1 MAKSTKNTDLV
12 PQDALKQLMELDAQ
26 LETTKNNLR
35 ELLVPVTQVS
45 NELAKSATNYKTLTD
60 LINKL
65 NEAEKGAGDTYKGQ
79 KKILSD
85 MEKAQKNLA
94 DAQSEQGKQIAL
106 VREQTRQMNQQN
118 KIAAK
123 EALAVAGSLNEM
135 RAKLEQMKFTLANYM
150 KVGSEEYEKMK
161 IDIQKL
167 TAEISK
173 QEQSIGVWG
182 RNVGNYGSAFNGLRF
197 NIQQVARELPSL
209 TISASQFFL
218 AISNNL
224 PMLVDELQRAR
235 EANKAM
241 RAEGQKTVPVWK
253 QVASG
258 IVSWQTALVVG
269 ITLLTAYGKDI
280 SNWVKG
286 LFGAK
291 QALIETSEIT
301 RSFGSNIAKDSAE
314 LDIMFARLKE
324 ATKGTEEYEKA
335 RRQIIDK
342 YGDYLKGQKD
352 EIRNLED
359 LDEAYKVLTKSIIA
373 NSIQRGLQDAN
384 SKAIENYEKQMDKAL
399 DGVEEKF
406 IKKFGKETGYDK
418 FLTFKVGIASD
429 DDELRDEAIQI
440 YQKFN
445 EVKTRYRANGYYS
458 ETVNPLAGVR
468 EDIED
473 AVSGLQDA
481 KNEIVETE
489 KSFKRIYGINEDN
502 SDAMDSLI
510 KKQQDL
516 REEAER
522 MSETT
527 EEEIK
532 LKNQRL
538 KQIDDEIS
546 RLQNLGIES
555 EEQAKEREKTEREQ
569 EKEEEKLAKY
579 VEKLRLNEINAY
591 NQLQALKIKGGI
603 ESNKLIVQNERASYE
618 ERIEALNEY
627 TDALKKSVSES
638 ADAQIDRL
646 IRNTGKEL
654 GLNPDD
660 AKERVKLEEE
670 LSNQI
675 LLIRQKGALEIE
687 KIEAESSKMQVKI
700 EEDRVK
706 NIIDII
712 ARETDARQKALSGS
726 EMVEFGELAK
736 EYASG
741 LIAEEAYQSKKK
753 AISDKYTM
761 ARFDLENEMLQQSL
775 AKTIGDEQAR
785 LDIQKKIADNRLEY
799 EKYIN
804 EQEIAAA
811 EELANKKKEL
821 LQSVFDFGNQ
831 LIENRFEKQQQEL
844 EDELEANED
853 WEDDRLAQIERLE
866 ESGAITKEQAE
877 ARKQVVQDQTAL
889 KEQEIER
896 KQAELQRKQAV
907 YEKSMTI
914 AKIAFNTALGIS
926 AAWSNPFTAP
936 AMIPLIIAAGAVQT
950 ATVLATPIPEYAKGT
965 DDHPGG
971 LAIVGDAGK
980 SEMVIANGKIFKTP
994 ATDTLVELPKH
1005 SIVYPDFNDALV
1017 QLPKMTKFEEHPIDL
1032 SRLESSSVRLE
1043 SQSAENNR
1051 LLRNLITRM
1060 EINARNEVYAREL
1073 NRLRCSKR

>member
-85 MEKAQKNLA
+85 MEKAQKRLEKA
-94 DAQSEQGKQIAL
+94 RSDEAKAIAAIN
-106 VREQTRQMNQQN
+106 EQTRRMNQIN
-118 KIAAK
+118 KNAAK
-123 EALAVAGSLNEM
+123 EVLAHANSLDAM
-135 RAKLEQMKFTLANYM
+135 TARLA
-150 KVGSEEYEKMK
+150 KMK
-161 IDIQKL
+161 AEARGMDVASEGYKKL
-167 TAEISK
+167 RDEIGKLNAEILKEES
-173 QEQSIGVWG
+173 QMGVWG

-241 RAEGQKTVPVWK
+241 RADGQKTVPVWK

-373 NSIQRGLQDAN
+373 NSIQKGLQDAN

-481 KNEIVETE
+481 QNEIVETE

-502 SDAMDSLI
+502 SDAMDSLV

-522 MSETT
+522 MPETT

-555 EEQAKEREKTEREQ
+555 EEQAKKREKAEREQ

-726 EMVEFGELAK
+726 EIVEFGELAK
-736 EYASG
+736 EYATG
-741 LIAEEAYQSKKK
+741 LMSEATYQRKKK
-753 AISDKYTM
+753 EIADRYTEE
-761 ARFDLENEMLQQSL
+761 RFNSEMSMYQQML
-775 AKTIGDEQAR
+775 AKTMGDEEAR
-785 LDIQKKIADNRLEY
+785 LEIQQRIDDARLEY
-799 EKYIN
+799 TKWIN
-804 EQEIAAA
+804 NQEIAAEEEKAEKKKQIIEAIAEFA
-811 EELANKKKEL
+811 EEVSNAYYE
-821 LQSVFDFGNQ
+821 NQ
-831 LIENRFEKQQQEL
+831 YARL
-844 EDELEANED
+844 EAEQEANEE
-853 WEDDRLAQIERLE
+853 WEEERLAQIERME
-866 ESGAITKEQAE
+866 ESGAISKEQAE
-877 ARKQVVQDQTAL
+877 ARKQAVMQESEL
-889 KEQEIER
+889 KEREIAQRQAKLER
-896 KQAELQRKQAV
+896 QQALMNVAISTAV
-907 YEKSMTI
+907 SI
-914 AKIAFNTALGIS
+914 AKTAASLGFPAAIPFIALATATG
-926 AAWSNPFTAP
+926 AAQ
-936 AMIPLIIAAGAVQT
+936 IAAIN
-950 ATVLATPIPEYAKGT
+950 ATPIPQYAEGT

>member
-85 MEKAQKNLA
+85 MEKAQKRLEKA
-94 DAQSEQGKQIAL
+94 RSDEAKAIAAIN
-106 VREQTRQMNQQN
+106 EQTRRMNQIN
-118 KIAAK
+118 KNAAK
-123 EALAVAGSLNEM
+123 EVLAHANSLDAM
-135 RAKLEQMKFTLANYM
+135 TARLA
-150 KVGSEEYEKMK
+150 KMK
-161 IDIQKL
+161 AEARGMDVASEGYKKL
-167 TAEISK
+167 RDEIGKLNAEILKEES
-173 QEQSIGVWG
+173 QMGVWG

-406 IKKFGKETGYDK
+406 IKKFGEESGYEK
-418 FLTFKVGIASD
+418 FLTFRVGIVSD
-429 DDELRDEAIQI
+429 DEELRKQAEEIYKEFDYDKTVLNATGLTNITTTSEVASNALENTRDKIEAANSELQNSQKEIISIQKA
-440 YQKFN
+440 Y
-445 EVKTRYRANGYYS
+445 
-458 ETVNPLAGVR
+458 
-468 EDIED
+468 
-473 AVSGLQDA
+473 
-481 KNEIVETE
+481 E
-489 KSFKRIYGINEDN
+489 KLYGINEDN

-522 MSETT
+522 MPETT

-546 RLQNLGIES
+546 RLQNLGIETK
-555 EEQAKEREKTEREQ
+555 EQTKERERE
-569 EKEEEKLAKY
+569 EGKLAKY

-591 NQLQALKIKGGI
+591 NQLQALKTKGGI

-638 ADAQIDRL
+638 ADAQIDKL
-646 IRNTGKEL
+646 IRNAGKEL

-675 LLIRQKGALEIE
+675 LLIRQKEALEIE
-687 KIEAESSKMQVKI
+687 KISSESAKTQVQI
-700 EEDRVK
+700 EESRVR
-706 NIIDII
+706 NVMRTL
-712 ARETDARQKALSGS
+712 AMEADARQNTLSQKES
-726 EMVEFGELAK
+726 GEYVDLSK
-736 EYASG
+736 EYATG
-741 LIAEEAYQSKKK
+741 LMSEATYQKKK
-753 AISDKYTM
+753 KEIADRYTEE
-761 ARFDLENEMLQQSL
+761 RFNSEMSMYQQML
-775 AKTIGDEQAR
+775 AKTMGDEEAR
-785 LDIQKKIADNRLEY
+785 LEIQQRIDDARLEY
-799 EKYIN
+799 TKWIN
-804 EQEIAAA
+804 NQEIAAEEEKAEKKKQIIESVSEFA
-811 EELANKKKEL
+811 EEVSNAYYE
-821 LQSVFDFGNQ
+821 NQ
-831 LIENRFEKQQQEL
+831 YARL
-844 EDELEANED
+844 EAEQEANEE
-853 WEDDRLAQIERLE
+853 WEEERLAQIERME
-866 ESGAITKEQAE
+866 ESGAISKEQAE
-877 ARKQVVQDQTAL
+877 ARKQAVMQESEL
-889 KEQEIER
+889 KEREI
-896 KQAELQRKQAV
+896 AQR
-907 YEKSMTI
+907 
-914 AKIAFNTALGIS
+914 
-926 AAWSNPFTAP
+926 
-936 AMIPLIIAAGAVQT
+936 
-950 ATVLATPIPEYAKGT
+950 
-965 DDHPGG
+965 
-971 LAIVGDAGK
+971 
-980 SEMVIANGKIFKTP
+980 
-994 ATDTLVELPKH
+994 
-1005 SIVYPDFNDALV
+1005 
-1017 QLPKMTKFEEHPIDL
+1017 
-1032 SRLESSSVRLE
+1032 
-1043 SQSAENNR
+1043 
-1051 LLRNLITRM
+1051 
-1060 EINARNEVYAREL
+1060 
-1073 NRLRCSKR
+1073 

>member
-65 NEAEKGAGDTYKGQ
+65 NDAEKGAGDTYKGQ

-85 MEKAQKNLA
+85 MEKAQKRLEKA
-94 DAQSEQGKQIAL
+94 RSDEAKAIAAIN
-106 VREQTRQMNQQN
+106 EQTRRMNQIN
-118 KIAAK
+118 KNAAK
-123 EALAVAGSLNEM
+123 EVLAHANSLDAM
-135 RAKLEQMKFTLANYM
+135 TARLA
-150 KVGSEEYEKMK
+150 KMK
-161 IDIQKL
+161 AEARGMDVASEGYKKL
-167 TAEISK
+167 RDEIGKLNAEILKEES
-173 QEQSIGVWG
+173 QMGVWG

-280 SNWVKG
+280 ANWVKG

-301 RSFGSNIAKDSAE
+301 RSFGNNIAKDSAE

-406 IKKFGKETGYDK
+406 IKKFGEEAGYEK
-418 FLTFKVGIASD
+418 FLTFRVGIVSD
-429 DDELRDEAIQI
+429 DEELRKQAEEI
-440 YQKFN
+440 YKEFDYDKTVLN
-445 EVKTRYRANGYYS
+445 ATGLTNIATTSEVASNALENIRDK
-458 ETVNPLAGVR
+458 
-468 EDIED
+468 IED
-473 AVSGLQDA
+473 ANSELQDSQ
-481 KNEIVETE
+481 KEIVSIQKAYE
-489 KSFKRIYGINEDN
+489 KLYGINEGN
-502 SDAMDSLI
+502 VEVVDSLI

-516 REEAER
+516 MEEAER
-522 MSETT
+522 MPETT

-546 RLQNLGIES
+546 RLQNLGIETK
-555 EEQAKEREKTEREQ
+555 EQTKERERE
-569 EKEEEKLAKY
+569 EGKLAKY

-591 NQLQALKIKGGI
+591 NQLQALKTKGGI

-627 TDALKKSVSES
+627 TDALKKSISES

-660 AKERVKLEEE
+660 AKERIKLEEE

-675 LLIRQKGALEIE
+675 LLIRQKEALEIE
-687 KIEAESSKMQVKI
+687 KISSESAKTQVQI
-700 EEDRVK
+700 EESRIRDVMK
-706 NIIDII
+706 VLTME
-712 ARETDARQKALSGS
+712 ADARQNTLSQKES
-726 EMVEFGELAK
+726 GEYVDLSK
-736 EYASG
+736 EYATG
-741 LIAEEAYQSKKK
+741 LMSEATYQRKKK
-753 AISDKYTM
+753 EIADRYTEE
-761 ARFDLENEMLQQSL
+761 RFNSEMSMYQQML
-775 AKTIGDEQAR
+775 AKTMGDEEAR
-785 LDIQKKIADNRLEY
+785 LEIQQRIDDARLEY
-799 EKYIN
+799 TKWIN
-804 EQEIAAA
+804 NQEIAAEEEKAEKKKQIIEAIAEFA
-811 EELANKKKEL
+811 EEVSNAYYE
-821 LQSVFDFGNQ
+821 NQ
-831 LIENRFEKQQQEL
+831 YARL
-844 EDELEANED
+844 EAEQEANEE
-853 WEDDRLAQIERLE
+853 WEEERLAQIERME
-866 ESGAITKEQAE
+866 ESGAISKEQAE
-877 ARKQVVQDQTAL
+877 ARKQAVMQESEL
-889 KEQEIER
+889 KEREIAQRQAKLER
-896 KQAELQRKQAV
+896 QQALMNVAISTAV
-907 YEKSMTI
+907 SI
-914 AKIAFNTALGIS
+914 AKTAASLGFPAAIPFIALATATG
-926 AAWSNPFTAP
+926 AAQ
-936 AMIPLIIAAGAVQT
+936 IAAIN
-950 ATVLATPIPEYAKGT
+950 ATPIPQYAEGT

-980 SEMVIANGKIFKTP
+980 SEMVIANGRIFKTP
-994 ATDTLVELPKH
+994 DTDTLVELPKH
-1005 SIVYPDFNDALV
+1005 AMVLPDFNYAV
-1017 QLPKMTKFEEHPIDL
+1017 EKLPDIQRQETKVSVDL
-1032 SRLESSSVRLE
+1032 TKLEM
-1043 SQSAENNR
+1043 ATTENNR
-1051 LLRNLITRM
+1051 LLKGLINRM
-1060 EINARNEVYAREL
+1060 EINAKNEIYAREL

>member
-85 MEKAQKNLA
+85 MENAQKRLEKA
-94 DAQSEQGKQIAL
+94 RSDEAKAIAAIN
-106 VREQTRQMNQQN
+106 EQTRQMNQQN

-161 IDIQKL
+161 MDIQKL

-406 IKKFGKETGYDK
+406 IKKFGEESGYEK
-418 FLTFKVGIASD
+418 FLTFRVGIVSD
-429 DDELRDEAIQI
+429 DEELRKQAEEIYKEFDYDKTVLNATGLTNITATSEVASNALENTRDKIEAANSELQNSQKEIISIQKA
-440 YQKFN
+440 Y
-445 EVKTRYRANGYYS
+445 
-458 ETVNPLAGVR
+458 
-468 EDIED
+468 
-473 AVSGLQDA
+473 
-481 KNEIVETE
+481 E
-489 KSFKRIYGINEDN
+489 KLYGINQGNVEVV
-502 SDAMDSLI
+502 DSLV

-522 MSETT
+522 MPETT

-555 EEQAKEREKTEREQ
+555 EEQAKKREKAEREQ

-675 LLIRQKGALEIE
+675 LLIRQKEALEIE

-726 EMVEFGELAK
+726 EIVEFGELAK

-811 EELANKKKEL
+811 EELANRKKEL

-844 EDELEANED
+844 EDELEVNED

-950 ATVLATPIPEYAKGT
+950 ATVLATPIPEYAEGT

-971 LAIVGDAGK
+971 LAIVGDVGK
-980 SEMVIANGKIFKTP
+980 SEMVIANGRVFKTP
-994 ATDTLVELPKH
+994 DTDTLVELPKH
-1005 SIVYPDFNDALV
+1005 AMVFPDFNYAV
-1017 QLPKMTKFEEHPIDL
+1017 EKLPDIQRQETKVNIDL
-1032 SRLESSSVRLE
+1032 TKLETAT
-1043 SQSAENNR
+1043 AENNR
-1051 LLRNLITRM
+1051 LLKGLINRM
-1060 EINARNEVYAREL
+1060 EINAKNEIYAREL

>member
-45 NELAKSATNYKTLTD
+45 NELSKSATNYKTLTD

-65 NEAEKGAGDTYKGQ
+65 NDAEKGAGDTYKGQ
-79 KKILSD
+79 KKILSE
-85 MEKAQKNLA
+85 MEKAQKRLEKA
-94 DAQSEQGKQIAL
+94 RSDEAKAIAAIN
-106 VREQTRQMNQQN
+106 EQTRRMNQIN
-118 KIAAK
+118 KNAAK
-123 EALAVAGSLNEM
+123 EVLAHANSLDAM
-135 RAKLEQMKFTLANYM
+135 TARLA
-150 KVGSEEYEKMK
+150 KMK
-161 IDIQKL
+161 AEARGMDVASEGYKKL
-167 TAEISK
+167 RDEIGKLNAEILKEES
-173 QEQSIGVWG
+173 QMGVWG

-280 SNWVKG
+280 ANWVKG

-314 LDIMFARLKE
+314 LDIMFSRLKE

-359 LDEAYKVLTKSIIA
+359 LDEAYKILTKSIIA

-384 SKAIENYEKQMDKAL
+384 SKAIENYEKQMEKAL
-399 DGVEEKF
+399 DGVEDKF
-406 IKKFGKETGYDK
+406 IKKFGEEAGYEK
-418 FLTFKVGIASD
+418 FLTFRVGIVSD
-429 DDELRDEAIQI
+429 DEELRKQAEEI
-440 YQKFN
+440 YKEFDYDKTVLN
-445 EVKTRYRANGYYS
+445 ATGLTNIETTSEVASNALENIRDK
-458 ETVNPLAGVR
+458 
-468 EDIED
+468 IED
-473 AVSGLQDA
+473 ANSELQDSQ
-481 KNEIVETE
+481 KEIVSIQKAYE
-489 KSFKRIYGINEDN
+489 KLYGINEGN
-502 SDAMDSLI
+502 VEVVDSLI

-522 MSETT
+522 MPETT

-546 RLQNLGIES
+546 RLQNLGIETK
-555 EEQAKEREKTEREQ
+555 EQTKERERE
-569 EKEEEKLAKY
+569 EGKLAKY

-591 NQLQALKIKGGI
+591 NQLQALKTKGGI
-603 ESNKLIVQNERASYE
+603 ESNKLIVQNERACYE

-627 TDALKKSVSES
+627 TDALKKSISES

-660 AKERVKLEEE
+660 AKERIKLEEE

-675 LLIRQKGALEIE
+675 LLIRQKEALEIE
-687 KIEAESSKMQVKI
+687 KIGAESSKMQIKI

-706 NIIDII
+706 NIIDVI
-712 ARETDARQKALSGS
+712 ARESDARKKALSGS
-726 EMVEFGELAK
+726 ELGEFGKLAK

-741 LIAEEAYQSKKK
+741 LIAEEAYQSKRK

-761 ARFDLENEMLQQSL
+761 ARFDLENEMLQQIL

-853 WEDDRLAQIERLE
+853 WEDARLAQIERME
-866 ESGAITKEQAE
+866 ESGAVSKEQAE

-950 ATVLATPIPEYAKGT
+950 ATVLATPIPEYAEGT

-980 SEMVIANGKIFKTP
+980 SEMVIANGRIFKTP
-994 ATDTLVELPKH
+994 DTDTLVELPKH
-1005 SIVYPDFNDALV
+1005 AMVLPDFNYAV
-1017 QLPKMTKFEEHPIDL
+1017 EKLPDIQRQETKVSIDL
-1032 SRLESSSVRLE
+1032 TKLEMAT
-1043 SQSAENNR
+1043 AENNR
-1051 LLRNLITRM
+1051 LLKGLINRM
-1060 EINARNEVYAREL
+1060 EINAKNEIYAREL

>member
-65 NEAEKGAGDTYKGQ
+65 NDAEKGAGDTYKGQ
-79 KKILSD
+79 KKILSE
-85 MEKAQKNLA
+85 MEKVQKKLA

-106 VREQTRQMNQQN
+106 VREQTRQMNQMN
-118 KIAAK
+118 KNAAK
-123 EALAVAGSLNEM
+123 EALAHANSLDAM
-135 RAKLEQMKFTLANYM
+135 TARLA
-150 KVGSEEYEKMK
+150 KMK
-161 IDIQKL
+161 AEARGMDVASEGYKKL
-167 TAEISK
+167 RDEIGKLNAEILKEES
-173 QEQSIGVWG
+173 QMGVWG

-280 SNWVKG
+280 ANWVKG

-314 LDIMFARLKE
+314 LDIMFSRLKE

-406 IKKFGKETGYDK
+406 IKKFGEESGYEK
-418 FLTFKVGIASD
+418 FLTFRVGIVSD
-429 DDELRDEAIQI
+429 DEDLRKQAEEI
-440 YQKFN
+440 YHQFDQ
-445 EVKTRYRANGYYS
+445 EVKKTRKYGGFTGEIMIY
-458 ETVNPLAGVR
+458 NPLTDIR

-473 AVSGLQDA
+473 ANEALQNSQ
-481 KNEIVETE
+481 KEIISIQKAYE
-489 KSFKRIYGINEDN
+489 KLYGINQGNVEVV
-502 SDAMDSLI
+502 DSLV

-522 MSETT
+522 MPETT

-555 EEQAKEREKTEREQ
+555 EEQSKKREKTEREQ
-569 EKEEEKLAKY
+569 EKEEKKLAKY

-591 NQLQALKIKGGI
+591 NKMQALKLKNGT
-603 ESNKLIVQNERASYE
+603 EANKLIVQDERASYE
-618 ERIEALNEY
+618 DRIEALNEY
-627 TDALKKSVSES
+627 TDALKKSISES

-646 IRNTGKEL
+646 IRETGKNL
-654 GLNPDD
+654 GLNPDNEERAKIEEKVSKQVLYIR
-660 AKERVKLEEE
+660 AKEA
-670 LSNQI
+670 Q
-675 LLIRQKGALEIE
+675 EIE
-687 KIEAESSKMQVKI
+687 KIEADSSKMQVKI

-706 NIIDII
+706 GIIEAISME
-712 ARETDARQKALSGS
+712 ADARQRALTKSESG
-726 EMVEFGELAK
+726 ELGDLAK
-736 EYASG
+736 EYGTG
-741 LIAEEAYQSKKK
+741 LMSEEQYQRKKK
-753 AISDKYTM
+753 EISDKYTEE
-761 ARFDLENEMLQQSL
+761 RFNSEMNMLQKML
-775 AKTIGDEQAR
+775 AGTLGNEEAM
-785 LDIQKKIADNRLEY
+785 LDIQKRIDDARLEHN
-799 EKYIN
+799 KWIN
-804 EQEIAAA
+804 EQEIAEEEKKADRKKQIIQAVAEFA
-811 EELANKKKEL
+811 EEVSNAYYE
-821 LQSVFDFGNQ
+821 NQ
-831 LIENRFEKQQQEL
+831 YARL
-844 EDELEANED
+844 EAEQEANEE
-853 WEDDRLAQIERLE
+853 WEEERLAQIERME
-866 ESGAITKEQAE
+866 ESGAISKEQAE
-877 ARKQVVQDQTAL
+877 ARKQAVMQESEL
-889 KEQEIER
+889 KEREIAQRQAKLER
-896 KQAELQRKQAV
+896 QQALMNVAISTAV
-907 YEKSMTI
+907 SI
-914 AKIAFNTALGIS
+914 AKTAASLGFPDAIPFIAIATATG
-926 AAWSNPFTAP
+926 AAQ
-936 AMIPLIIAAGAVQT
+936 IAAIN
-950 ATVLATPIPEYAKGT
+950 ATPIPQYAEGT

-980 SEMVIANGKIFKTP
+980 SEMVIANGRVFKTP
-994 ATDTLVELPKH
+994 DTDTLVELPKH
-1005 SIVYPDFNDALV
+1005 AMVLPDFNYAV
-1017 QLPKMTKFEEHPIDL
+1017 EKLPDIQRQETKVSIDL
-1032 SRLESSSVRLE
+1032 TKLEMAT
-1043 SQSAENNR
+1043 AENNR
-1051 LLRNLITRM
+1051 LLKGLINRM
-1060 EINARNEVYAREL
+1060 EINAKNEIYAREL

>member
-65 NEAEKGAGDTYKGQ
+65 NDAEKGAGDTYKGQ
-79 KKILSD
+79 KKILSE
-85 MEKAQKNLA
+85 MEKVQKKLA

-106 VREQTRQMNQQN
+106 VREQTRQMNQIN
-118 KIAAK
+118 KNAAK
-123 EALAVAGSLNEM
+123 EVLAHANSLDAM
-135 RAKLEQMKFTLANYM
+135 TARLA
-150 KVGSEEYEKMK
+150 KMK
-161 IDIQKL
+161 AEARGMDVASEGYKKL
-167 TAEISK
+167 RDEIGKLNAEILKEES
-173 QEQSIGVWG
+173 QMGVWG

-280 SNWVKG
+280 ANWVKG

-301 RSFGSNIAKDSAE
+301 RSFGNNIAKDTAE
-314 LDIMFARLKE
+314 LDIMFAKLKN
-324 ATKGTEEYEKA
+324 ATKGTEEYDNA
-335 RRQIIDK
+335 RMKIIEK
-342 YGDYLKGQKD
+342 YGDYLKGQED
-352 EIRNLED
+352 EIRNLEN
-359 LDEAYKVLTKSIIA
+359 LDEAYKVLTRSIVA
-373 NSIQRGLQDAN
+373 NSIQKGLQDAN
-384 SKAIENYEKQMDKAL
+384 SKAIENYEKQMEKAL
-399 DGVEEKF
+399 DGVEKKF

-445 EVKTRYRANGYYS
+445 EVKTRYSANGYYS

-481 KNEIVETE
+481 QNEIVETE

-502 SDAMDSLI
+502 SNAMDSLI
-510 KKQQDL
+510 EKQQEL
-516 REEAER
+516 RKEAEL
-522 MSETT
+522 MPEAT

-532 LKNQRL
+532 LKNQRI
-538 KQIDDEIS
+538 KQIDDEIK

-555 EEQAKEREKTEREQ
+555 EKQAKEREKTEKKQ
-569 EKEEEKLAKY
+569 EREEEKLAKY
-579 VEKLRLNEINAY
+579 IEKLRLNEINAY
-591 NQLQALKIKGGI
+591 NKMQALKLKNGT
-603 ESNKLIVQNERASYE
+603 EANKLIVQDERASYE
-618 ERIEALNEY
+618 DRIEALNEY
-627 TDALKKSVSES
+627 TNALKNSVSGS

-646 IRNTGKEL
+646 IRETGKNL
-654 GLNPDD
+654 GLNPDNEERAKIEEKVSKQVLYIR
-660 AKERVKLEEE
+660 AKEA
-670 LSNQI
+670 Q
-675 LLIRQKGALEIE
+675 EIE
-687 KIEAESSKMQVKI
+687 KIEADSSKMQVKI

-706 NIIDII
+706 GIIEAISME
-712 ARETDARQKALSGS
+712 ADARQRALTKSESG
-726 EMVEFGELAK
+726 ELGDLAK
-736 EYASG
+736 EYGTG
-741 LIAEEAYQSKKK
+741 LMSEEQYQRKKK
-753 AISDKYTM
+753 EISDKYTEE
-761 ARFDLENEMLQQSL
+761 RFNSEMNMLQKML
-775 AKTIGDEQAR
+775 AGTLGNEEAM
-785 LDIQKKIADNRLEY
+785 LDIQKRIDDARLEHN
-799 EKYIN
+799 KWIN
-804 EQEIAAA
+804 EQEIAEEEKKADRKKQIIQAVAEFA
-811 EELANKKKEL
+811 EEVSNAYYE
-821 LQSVFDFGNQ
+821 NQ
-831 LIENRFEKQQQEL
+831 YAR
-844 EDELEANED
+844 LEAEQKANE
-853 WEDDRLAQIERLE
+853 EREEERLAQIERLE

-877 ARKQVVQDQTAL
+877 ARKQAVMQESEL
-889 KEQEIER
+889 KEKEIAQRQAKLER
-896 KQAELQRKQAV
+896 QQALMNVAISTAV
-907 YEKSMTI
+907 SI
-914 AKIAFNTALGIS
+914 AKTAANLGFPAAIPFIAIATAIG
-926 AAWSNPFTAP
+926 AAQIATIKATT
-936 AMIPLIIAAGAVQT
+936 IPK
-950 ATVLATPIPEYAKGT
+950 YAEGT

-980 SEMVIANGKIFKTP
+980 SEMVIANGRVFKTP
-994 ATDTLVELPKH
+994 DTDTLVELPKH
-1005 SIVYPDFNDALV
+1005 AMVLPDFNYAVEKFPDI
-1017 QLPKMTKFEEHPIDL
+1017 PKTERIDL
-1032 SRLESSSVRLE
+1032 SRLEASSAKLE
-1043 SQSAENNR
+1043 AATLENNR
-1051 LLRNLITRM
+1051 LLRGLINRM
-1060 EINARNEVYAREL
+1060 EINARNEIYAREL
-1073 NRLRCSKR
+1073 NRLKCSKR

>member
-85 MEKAQKNLA
+85 MEKAQKRLEKA
-94 DAQSEQGKQIAL
+94 RSDEAKAIAAIN
-106 VREQTRQMNQQN
+106 EQTRRMNQIN
-118 KIAAK
+118 KNAAK
-123 EALAVAGSLNEM
+123 EVLAHANSLDAM
-135 RAKLEQMKFTLANYM
+135 TARLA
-150 KVGSEEYEKMK
+150 KMK
-161 IDIQKL
+161 AEARGMDVASEGYKKL
-167 TAEISK
+167 RDEIGKLNAEILKEES
-173 QEQSIGVWG
+173 QMGVWG

-324 ATKGTEEYEKA
+324 ATNGTEEYEKA

-373 NSIQRGLQDAN
+373 NSIQKGLQDAN

-406 IKKFGKETGYDK
+406 IKKFGEESGYEK
-418 FLTFKVGIASD
+418 FLTFRVGIVSD
-429 DDELRDEAIQI
+429 DEELRKQAEEIYKEFDYDKTVLNATGLTNITTTSEVASNALENTRDKIEAANSELQNSQKEIISIQKA
-440 YQKFN
+440 Y
-445 EVKTRYRANGYYS
+445 
-458 ETVNPLAGVR
+458 
-468 EDIED
+468 
-473 AVSGLQDA
+473 
-481 KNEIVETE
+481 E
-489 KSFKRIYGINEDN
+489 KLYGINQGNVEVV
-502 SDAMDSLI
+502 DSLV

-522 MSETT
+522 MPETT

-555 EEQAKEREKTEREQ
+555 EEQAKKREKAEREQ

-646 IRNTGKEL
+646 IRNAGKEL

-670 LSNQI
+670 LSNQM

-811 EELANKKKEL
+811 EELTNKKKEL

-980 SEMVIANGKIFKTP
+980 SEMVIANGRVFKTP
-994 ATDTLVELPKH
+994 DTDTLVELPKH
-1005 SIVYPDFNDALV
+1005 AMVFPDFNYAV
-1017 QLPKMTKFEEHPIDL
+1017 EKLPDIQRQETKVNIDL
-1032 SRLESSSVRLE
+1032 TKLETAT
-1043 SQSAENNR
+1043 AENNR
-1051 LLRNLITRM
+1051 LLKGLINRM
-1060 EINARNEVYAREL
+1060 EINAKNEIYAREL

>member
-1 MAKSTKNTDLV
+1 M
-12 PQDALKQLMELDAQ
+12 
-26 LETTKNNLR
+26 
-35 ELLVPVTQVS
+35 
-45 NELAKSATNYKTLTD
+45 
-60 LINKL
+60 
-65 NEAEKGAGDTYKGQ
+65 
-79 KKILSD
+79 
-85 MEKAQKNLA
+85 
-94 DAQSEQGKQIAL
+94 
-106 VREQTRQMNQQN
+106 
-118 KIAAK
+118 
-123 EALAVAGSLNEM
+123 
-135 RAKLEQMKFTLANYM
+135 
-150 KVGSEEYEKMK
+150 
-161 IDIQKL
+161 
-167 TAEISK
+167 
-173 QEQSIGVWG
+173 
-182 RNVGNYGSAFNGLRF
+182 GNYGSAFNGLRF

-224 PMLVDELQRAR
+224 PMLADELQRAK

-241 RAEGQKTVPVWK
+241 RAEGKSTVPVWK
-253 QVASG
+253 QVLGG

-269 ITLLTAYGKDI
+269 ITLLTAYGKEI
-280 SNWVKG
+280 ANWVKG

-301 RSFGSNIAKDSAE
+301 RSFGNNIAKDTAE
-314 LDIMFARLKE
+314 LDIMFAKLKN
-324 ATKGTEEYEKA
+324 ATKGTEEYDNA
-335 RRQIIDK
+335 RMKIIEK
-342 YGDYLKGQKD
+342 YGDYLKGQED
-352 EIRNLED
+352 EIRNLEN
-359 LDEAYKVLTKSIIA
+359 LDEAYKVLTRSIVA
-373 NSIQRGLQDAN
+373 NSIQKGLQDAN

-445 EVKTRYRANGYYS
+445 EVKTRYSANGYYS

-481 KNEIVETE
+481 QNEIVETE

-502 SDAMDSLI
+502 SNAMDSLI
-510 KKQQDL
+510 EKQQEL
-516 REEAER
+516 RKEAEL
-522 MSETT
+522 MPEAT

-532 LKNQRL
+532 LKNQRI
-538 KQIDDEIS
+538 KQIDDEIK

-555 EEQAKEREKTEREQ
+555 EKQAKEREKTEKKQ
-569 EKEEEKLAKY
+569 EREEEKLAKY
-579 VEKLRLNEINAY
+579 IEKLRLNEINAY
-591 NQLQALKIKGGI
+591 NKMQALKLKNGT
-603 ESNKLIVQNERASYE
+603 EANKLIVQDERASE
-618 ERIEALNEY
+618 DRIEALNEY
-627 TDALKKSVSES
+627 TEALKNSVSGS

-646 IRNTGKEL
+646 IRETGKNL
-654 GLNPDD
+654 GLNPDNEERAEIEEKVSKQVLYIR
-660 AKERVKLEEE
+660 AKEA
-670 LSNQI
+670 Q
-675 LLIRQKGALEIE
+675 EIE
-687 KIEAESSKMQVKI
+687 KIEADSSKMQVKI

-706 NIIDII
+706 GIIEAISME
-712 ARETDARQKALSGS
+712 ADARQRALTKSESG
-726 EMVEFGELAK
+726 ELGDLAK

-741 LIAEEAYQSKKK
+741 LIAEETYQSQRK

-761 ARFDLENEMLQQSL
+761 ERFDLENEMLQQIL

-799 EKYIN
+799 ERWVN
-804 EQEIAAA
+804 EQEIMAA
-811 EELANKKKEL
+811 EELANRKKEL

-831 LIENRFEKQQQEL
+831 LAENRFEKQQKEL
-844 EDELEANED
+844 EDELEANEE
-853 WEDDRLAQIERLE
+853 WEEERLAQIERLE

-877 ARKQVVQDQTAL
+877 ARKQAVQDQTAL

-936 AMIPLIIAAGAVQT
+936 ATIPLIIAAGAAQT
-950 ATVLATPIPEYAKGT
+950 AVVLATPIPEYAEGT

-980 SEMVIANGKIFKTP
+980 SEMVIANGRVFKTP
-994 ATDTLVELPKH
+994 DTDTLVELPKH
-1005 SIVYPDFNDALV
+1005 AMVLPDFNYAVEKFPDI
-1017 QLPKMTKFEEHPIDL
+1017 QRQETKVNIDL
-1032 SRLESSSVRLE
+1032 TKLETAT
-1043 SQSAENNR
+1043 AENNK
-1051 LLRNLITRM
+1051 LLKGLINRM
-1060 EINARNEVYAREL
+1060 EINAKNEIYAREL

>member
-65 NEAEKGAGDTYKGQ
+65 NDAEKGAGDIYKGQ

-85 MEKAQKNLA
+85 MEKAQKRLEKA
-94 DAQSEQGKQIAL
+94 RSDEAKAIAAIN
-106 VREQTRQMNQQN
+106 EQTRRMNQIN
-118 KIAAK
+118 KNAAK
-123 EALAVAGSLNEM
+123 EVLAHANSLDAM
-135 RAKLEQMKFTLANYM
+135 TARLA
-150 KVGSEEYEKMK
+150 KMK
-161 IDIQKL
+161 AEARGMDVASEGYKKL
-167 TAEISK
+167 RDEIGKLNAEILKEES
-173 QEQSIGVWG
+173 QMGVWG

-280 SNWVKG
+280 ANWVKG

-301 RSFGSNIAKDSAE
+301 RSFGNNIAKDSAE

-342 YGDYLKGQKD
+342 YDDYLKGQKD

-406 IKKFGKETGYDK
+406 IKKFGEEAGYEK
-418 FLTFKVGIASD
+418 FLTFRVGIVSD
-429 DDELRDEAIQI
+429 DEELRKQAEEIYKEFDYDKTVLNATGLTNITKTSEVASNALENTRDKIEAANSELQNSQKEIISIQKA
-440 YQKFN
+440 Y
-445 EVKTRYRANGYYS
+445 
-458 ETVNPLAGVR
+458 
-468 EDIED
+468 
-473 AVSGLQDA
+473 
-481 KNEIVETE
+481 E
-489 KSFKRIYGINEDN
+489 KLYGINEGN
-502 SDAMDSLI
+502 VEVVDSLI

-522 MSETT
+522 MPETT

-546 RLQNLGIES
+546 RLQNLGIETK
-555 EEQAKEREKTEREQ
+555 EQTKERERE
-569 EKEEEKLAKY
+569 EGKLAKY

-591 NQLQALKIKGGI
+591 NQLQALKTKGGI
-603 ESNKLIVQNERASYE
+603 ESNKLIVQNERACYE

-627 TDALKKSVSES
+627 TDDLKKSVSES

-660 AKERVKLEEE
+660 AKERIKLEEE

-675 LLIRQKGALEIE
+675 LLIRQKEALEIE
-687 KIEAESSKMQVKI
+687 KIGAESSKMQIKI

-706 NIIDII
+706 NIIDVI
-712 ARETDARQKALSGS
+712 ARESDARKKALSGS
-726 EMVEFGELAK
+726 ELGEFGKLAK

-741 LIAEEAYQSKKK
+741 LIAEEAYQSKRK

-761 ARFDLENEMLQQSL
+761 ARFDLENEMLQQIL

-853 WEDDRLAQIERLE
+853 WEDARLAQIERME
-866 ESGAITKEQAE
+866 ESGAVSKEQAE

-936 AMIPLIIAAGAVQT
+936 AMIPLIIAAGSVQT
-950 ATVLATPIPEYAKGT
+950 ATVLATPIPEYAEGT

-980 SEMVIANGKIFKTP
+980 SEMVIANGRIFKTP
-994 ATDTLVELPKH
+994 DTDTLVELPKH
-1005 SIVYPDFNDALV
+1005 AMVLPDFNYAV
-1017 QLPKMTKFEEHPIDL
+1017 EKLPDIQRQETKVSVDL
-1032 SRLESSSVRLE
+1032 TKLEMAT
-1043 SQSAENNR
+1043 AENNR
-1051 LLRNLITRM
+1051 LLKGLINRM
-1060 EINARNEVYAREL
+1060 EINAKNEIYAREL

>member
-65 NEAEKGAGDTYKGQ
+65 NDAEKGAGDTYKGQ
-79 KKILSD
+79 KKILSE
-85 MEKAQKNLA
+85 MEKVQKKLA

-106 VREQTRQMNQQN
+106 VREQTRQMNQMN
-118 KIAAK
+118 KNAAK
-123 EALAVAGSLNEM
+123 EALAHANSLDAM
-135 RAKLEQMKFTLANYM
+135 TARLA
-150 KVGSEEYEKMK
+150 KMK
-161 IDIQKL
+161 AEARGMDVASEGYKKL
-167 TAEISK
+167 RDEIGKLNAEILKEES
-173 QEQSIGVWG
+173 QMGVWG

-280 SNWVKG
+280 ANWVKG

-301 RSFGSNIAKDSAE
+301 RSFGNNIAKDSAE

-445 EVKTRYRANGYYS
+445 EVKTRYSANGYYS

-481 KNEIVETE
+481 QNEIVETE

-510 KKQQDL
+510 EKQQEL
-516 REEAER
+516 RKEAEL
-522 MSETT
+522 MPETT

-532 LKNQRL
+532 LKNQRI
-538 KQIDDEIS
+538 KQIDDEIK

-555 EEQAKEREKTEREQ
+555 EKQAKEREKTEKKQ
-569 EKEEEKLAKY
+569 EREEEKLAKY
-579 VEKLRLNEINAY
+579 IEKLRLNEINAY
-591 NQLQALKIKGGI
+591 NKMQALKLKNGT
-603 ESNKLIVQNERASYE
+603 EANKLIVQDERSSYE
-618 ERIEALNEY
+618 DRIEALNEY
-627 TDALKKSVSES
+627 TEALKNSVSGS

-646 IRNTGKEL
+646 IRETGKNL
-654 GLNPDD
+654 GLNPDNAEGR
-660 AKERVKLEEE
+660 AKIEEE
-670 LSNQI
+670 VSNQI
-675 LLIRQKGALEIE
+675 LYIRTKEAQEIE
-687 KIEAESSKMQVKI
+687 KIAAESSKMQVKI

-706 NIIDII
+706 GIIEAISME
-712 ARETDARQKALSGS
+712 ADARQRALSKNES
-726 EMVEFGELAK
+726 GELGNLAK

-741 LIAEEAYQSKKK
+741 LIAEETYQSQRK

-761 ARFDLENEMLQQSL
+761 ERFDLENEMLQQAL
-775 AKTIGDEQAR
+775 TKTIGDEQAR

-831 LIENRFEKQQQEL
+831 LVENRFEKQQKEL
-844 EDELEANED
+844 EDELEANEE
-853 WEDDRLAQIERLE
+853 WEEERLAQIERLE

-877 ARKQVVQDQTAL
+877 ARKQAVQDQTAL

-896 KQAELQRKQAV
+896 KQAELQRRQAV

-950 ATVLATPIPEYAKGT
+950 ATVLATPIPEYAEGT

-980 SEMVIANGKIFKTP
+980 SEMVIANGRIFKTP
-994 ATDTLVELPKH
+994 GTDTLVELPKH
-1005 SIVYPDFNDALV
+1005 AMVLPDFNYAV
-1017 QLPKMTKFEEHPIDL
+1017 EKLPDIQRQETKVNIDL
-1032 SRLESSSVRLE
+1032 TKLET
-1043 SQSAENNR
+1043 ATIENNR
-1051 LLRNLITRM
+1051 LLKGLINRM
-1060 EINARNEVYAREL
+1060 EINAKNEIYAREL

>member
-65 NEAEKGAGDTYKGQ
+65 NDAEKGAGDIYKGQ

-85 MEKAQKNLA
+85 MEKAQKRLEKA
-94 DAQSEQGKQIAL
+94 RSDEAKAIAAIN
-106 VREQTRQMNQQN
+106 EQTRRMNQIN
-118 KIAAK
+118 KNAAK
-123 EALAVAGSLNEM
+123 EVLAHANSLDAM
-135 RAKLEQMKFTLANYM
+135 TARLA
-150 KVGSEEYEKMK
+150 KMK
-161 IDIQKL
+161 AEARGMDVASEGYKKL
-167 TAEISK
+167 RDEIGKLNAEILKEES
-173 QEQSIGVWG
+173 QMGVWG

-280 SNWVKG
+280 ANWVKG

-301 RSFGSNIAKDSAE
+301 RSFGNNIAKDTAE
-314 LDIMFARLKE
+314 LDIMFAKLKN
-324 ATKGTEEYEKA
+324 ATKGTEEYDSA
-335 RRQIIDK
+335 RMKIIDK
-342 YGDYLKGQKD
+342 YGDYLKGQED
-352 EIRNLED
+352 EIRNLEN

-406 IKKFGKETGYDK
+406 IKKFGEEAGYEK
-418 FLTFKVGIASD
+418 FLTFRVGIVSD
-429 DDELRDEAIQI
+429 DEELRKQAEEI
-440 YQKFN
+440 YKEFDYDKTVLN
-445 EVKTRYRANGYYS
+445 ATGLTNIETTSEVASNALENIRDK
-458 ETVNPLAGVR
+458 
-468 EDIED
+468 IED
-473 AVSGLQDA
+473 ANSELQDSQ
-481 KNEIVETE
+481 KEIVSIQKAYE
-489 KSFKRIYGINEDN
+489 KLYGINEGN
-502 SDAMDSLI
+502 VEVVDSLI

-522 MSETT
+522 MPETT

-546 RLQNLGIES
+546 RLQNLGIETK
-555 EEQAKEREKTEREQ
+555 EQTKERERE
-569 EKEEEKLAKY
+569 EGKLAKY

-591 NQLQALKIKGGI
+591 NQLQALKTKGGI
-603 ESNKLIVQNERASYE
+603 ESNKLIIQNERASYE

-638 ADAQIDRL
+638 ADAQIDKL
-646 IRNTGKEL
+646 IRNAGKEL

-675 LLIRQKGALEIE
+675 LLIRQKEALEIE
-687 KIEAESSKMQVKI
+687 KIGAESSKMQIKI

-706 NIIDII
+706 NIIDVI
-712 ARETDARQKALSGS
+712 ARESDARKKALSGS
-726 EMVEFGELAK
+726 ELGEFGKLAK

-741 LIAEEAYQSKKK
+741 LIAEEAYQSKRK

-761 ARFDLENEMLQQSL
+761 ARFDLENEMLQQIL

-926 AAWSNPFTAP
+926 AAWSNPYTAP

-950 ATVLATPIPEYAKGT
+950 ATVLATPIPEYAEGT

-980 SEMVIANGKIFKTP
+980 SEMVIANGRVFKTP
-994 ATDTLVELPKH
+994 DTDTLVELPKH
-1005 SIVYPDFNDALV
+1005 AMVFPDFNYAV
-1017 QLPKMTKFEEHPIDL
+1017 EKLPDIQRQETKVNIDL
-1032 SRLESSSVRLE
+1032 TKLETAT
-1043 SQSAENNR
+1043 AENNR
-1051 LLRNLITRM
+1051 LLKGLINRM
-1060 EINARNEVYAREL
+1060 EINAKNEIYAREL

>member
-65 NEAEKGAGDTYKGQ
+65 NDAEKGAGDIYKGQ

-85 MEKAQKNLA
+85 MEKAQKRLEKA
-94 DAQSEQGKQIAL
+94 RSDEAKAIAAIN
-106 VREQTRQMNQQN
+106 EQTRRMNQIN
-118 KIAAK
+118 KNAAK
-123 EALAVAGSLNEM
+123 EVLAHANSLDAM
-135 RAKLEQMKFTLANYM
+135 TARLA
-150 KVGSEEYEKMK
+150 KMK
-161 IDIQKL
+161 AEARGMDVASEGYKKL
-167 TAEISK
+167 RDEIGKLNAEILKEES
-173 QEQSIGVWG
+173 QMGVWG

-269 ITLLTAYGKDI
+269 ITLLTAYGKEI
-280 SNWVKG
+280 TNWVKG

-301 RSFGSNIAKDSAE
+301 RSFGNNIAKDTAE
-314 LDIMFARLKE
+314 LDIMFAKLKN
-324 ATKGTEEYEKA
+324 ATKGTEEYDSA
-335 RRQIIDK
+335 RMKIIDK
-342 YGDYLKGQKD
+342 YGDYLKGQED
-352 EIRNLED
+352 EIRNLEN
-359 LDEAYKVLTKSIIA
+359 LDEAYKVLTRSIVA
-373 NSIQRGLQDAN
+373 NSIQKGLQDAN
-384 SKAIENYEKQMDKAL
+384 SKAIEEYEKRMEKAL
-399 DGVEEKF
+399 DGVE
-406 IKKFGKETGYDK
+406 KKFVQKFGEEEGYEK
-418 FLTFKVGIASD
+418 FLTFRVGIVSD
-429 DDELRDEAIQI
+429 DEELRKQAEEI
-440 YQKFN
+440 YKEFDYDKTVLN
-445 EVKTRYRANGYYS
+445 ATGLTNIETTSEVASNALENIRDK
-458 ETVNPLAGVR
+458 
-468 EDIED
+468 IED
-473 AVSGLQDA
+473 ANSELQDSQ
-481 KNEIVETE
+481 KEIVSIQKAYE
-489 KSFKRIYGINEDN
+489 KLYGINEGN
-502 SDAMDSLI
+502 VEVVDSLI

-522 MSETT
+522 MPETT

-546 RLQNLGIES
+546 RLQNLGIETK
-555 EEQAKEREKTEREQ
+555 EQTKERERE
-569 EKEEEKLAKY
+569 EGKLAKY

-591 NQLQALKIKGGI
+591 NQLQALKTKGGI

-660 AKERVKLEEE
+660 VKERVKLEEE

-687 KIEAESSKMQVKI
+687 KISSESAKTQVQI
-700 EEDRVK
+700 EESRVR
-706 NIIDII
+706 NVMRTL
-712 ARETDARQKALSGS
+712 AMEADARQSMISEKESGEYVDLS
-726 EMVEFGELAK
+726 K
-736 EYASG
+736 EYATG
-741 LIAEEAYQSKKK
+741 LMSEATYQKKKQEIANRYTEERFNSEMSMYQQMLAKTMGDEEARLEIQQRIDDARLEYTKWINSQEIAEEEEKAEKKK
-753 AISDKYTM
+753 QIIESVSEFAEEVLNAYY
-761 ARFDLENEMLQQSL
+761 ENQY
-775 AKTIGDEQAR
+775 AR
-785 LDIQKKIADNRLEY
+785 LEA
-799 EKYIN
+799 
-804 EQEIAAA
+804 EQ
-811 EELANKKKEL
+811 
-821 LQSVFDFGNQ
+821 
-831 LIENRFEKQQQEL
+831 
-844 EDELEANED
+844 EANEE
-853 WEDDRLAQIERLE
+853 WEEERLAQIERME
-866 ESGAITKEQAE
+866 ESGAISKEQAE
-877 ARKQVVQDQTAL
+877 ARKQAVMQESEL
-889 KEQEIER
+889 KEREIAQRQAKLER
-896 KQAELQRKQAV
+896 QQALMNVAISTAV
-907 YEKSMTI
+907 SI
-914 AKIAFNTALGIS
+914 AKTAASLGFPAAIPFIAIATATG
-926 AAWSNPFTAP
+926 AAQ
-936 AMIPLIIAAGAVQT
+936 IAAIN
-950 ATVLATPIPEYAKGT
+950 ATPIPQYAEGT

-980 SEMVIANGKIFKTP
+980 SEMVIANGRIFKTP
-994 ATDTLVELPKH
+994 DTDTLVELPKH
-1005 SIVYPDFNDALV
+1005 AMVFPDFNYAV
-1017 QLPKMTKFEEHPIDL
+1017 EKLPDIQRQETKVNIDL
-1032 SRLESSSVRLE
+1032 TKLETAT
-1043 SQSAENNR
+1043 AENNR
-1051 LLRNLITRM
+1051 LLKGLINRM
-1060 EINARNEVYAREL
+1060 EINAKNEIYAREL